1 MGGPRGRPPGICA
14 VRARD
19 RPAAVSPKPIN
30 FFGVPC
36 ARAAGSSWHCFRHWR
51 PFLRSIYERE
61 AGDLK
66 AVPAVHHLYTNL
78 ALGMAPLPEGDLI
91 QTQAIFRSAI
101 WTFENPHYLAMRS
114 FLHKGQLNSAQRSW
128 RLVHEMRATFGTM
141 MDQDRVSL
149 EVGSDDIVGALGP
162 RK

>member
-1 MGGPRGRPPGICA
+1 VLGLRPKRSI
-14 VRARD
+14 
-19 RPAAVSPKPIN
+19 PAAEE
-30 FFGVPC
+30 FGAA
-36 ARAAGSSWHCFRHWR
+36 ARSNSRCGALSEFENVIWR

-128 RLVHEMRATFGTM
+128 RLVHE
-141 MDQDRVSL
+141 
-149 EVGSDDIVGALGP
+149 
-162 RK
+162 